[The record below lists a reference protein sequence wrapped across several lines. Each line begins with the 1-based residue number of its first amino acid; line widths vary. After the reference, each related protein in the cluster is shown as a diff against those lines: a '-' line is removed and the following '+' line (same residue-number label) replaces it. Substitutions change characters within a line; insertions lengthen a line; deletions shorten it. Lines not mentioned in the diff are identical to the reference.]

1 MSLKEWNK
9 KYLTRFI
16 RAMIAYALLLPIS
29 LLLIGSGRIESIIGK
44 QLIALLPVIPF
55 LFAMTAVINNVRQ
68 LDELQQRIHLESM
81 LITTLLTGGLS
92 FSYGL
97 LEASDLVPHLPAV
110 WIAPFMIAVWGTS
123 NAIIGRRYQ

>member
-1 MSLKEWNK
+1 MKIKEWHK

-16 RAMIAYALLLPIS
+16 GAMVVYVVLLPIS
-29 LLLIGSGRIESIIGK
+29 LLLIGSGRIESTVVK
-44 QLIALLPVIPF
+44 QLIALIPVIPF

-68 LDELQQRIHLESM
+68 LDELQQQIHLESI

-97 LEASDLVPHLPAV
+97 LEASELVPHLPAI
-110 WIAPFMIAVWGTS
+110 WIAPFMIAVWGIV
-123 NAIIGRRYQ
+123 NAVITRRYQ